1 MFSYVWFHP
10 GDVLVDQRNWY
21 LDKLIQLGTHKMHT
35 FQTSAS
41 SLSPPHV
48 LWVMS
53 IGGRWNR
60 SPKVPCANP
69 YTLWIYY
76 VTWWKGLCRW
86 LEVTDHWP
94 EVRKI
99 ILDCL
104 GACMHAKSLQSCSTL
119 CNLMDGSLPGFSV
132 RGILQARISEW
143 VSISFSRGLFP
154 TQESNLSLLYLLHW
168 QVGSL
173 PLVPPGMSNLF

>member
-1 MFSYVWFHP
+1 MKHSSAGHLGAVYGCFCVTIVRLSSWDRDYTIPSPGKSSEAAPGNSGQLKEEALPEELSRLGDLGKPVFHTVP
-10 GDVLVDQRNWY
+10 LKRPRAAC
-21 LDKLIQLGTHKMHT
+21 
-35 FQTSAS
+35 SAS
-41 SLSPPHV
+41 SLELHRNPPRTA
-48 LWVMS
+48 L
-53 IGGRWNR
+53 
-60 SPKVPCANP
+60 
-69 YTLWIYY
+69 L
-76 VTWWKGLCRW
+76 
-86 LEVTDHWP
+86 
-94 EVRKI
+94 
-99 ILDCL
+99 
-104 GACMHAKSLQSCSTL
+104 HAKSLQSCSTL